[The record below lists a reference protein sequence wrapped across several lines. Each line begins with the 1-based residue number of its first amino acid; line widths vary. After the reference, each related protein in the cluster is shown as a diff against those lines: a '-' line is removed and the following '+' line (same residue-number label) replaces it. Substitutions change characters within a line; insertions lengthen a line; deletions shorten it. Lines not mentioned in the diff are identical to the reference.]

1 MNFVEYG
8 KENKGSIILLHG
20 GGLNSWNF
28 SEVAEILCEEY
39 HVILPVLDGHAGSD
53 YPFTSIEDNADRI
66 IAYIDEKHSGC
77 VDFICGVSLGGQ
89 IALEILAKRGDI
101 CRYAVIESALTV
113 PMKLTNLLIKPM
125 MYLSYPLIK
134 MKWFS
139 KLQFRYL
146 RINEKFFDDYYRDT
160 CAISKQDMTAI
171 LKANSSYSL
180 KDDISGTSA
189 ICTIIAGGK
198 ESRKIIRS
206 AKMLSEV
213 IEKSELIIINELYH
227 GEYSL
232 KYAKEYATD
241 ILEILA

>member
-20 GGLNSWNF
+20 GGLNTWNF
-28 SEVAEILCEEY
+28 SEVAEILGEEY

-53 YPFTSIEDNADRI
+53 HPFTSIEDNADRI
-66 IAYIDEKHSGC
+66 IGYIDEKHSGC

-89 IALEILAKRGDI
+89 IALEILSKRGDI
-101 CRYAVIESALTV
+101 CRYAIIESALV
-113 PMKLTNLLIKPM
+113 IPMKLTNLLIKPM

-134 MKWFS
+134 TKWFA

-160 CAISKQDMTAI
+160 CAISKKDMI
-171 LKANSSYSL
+171 SFLKANSSYSL

-198 ESRKIIRS
+198 ETKKIIRS
-206 AKMLSEV
+206 AKMLSKA
-213 IEKSELIIINELYH
+213 IERSELKIADGLYH
-227 GEYSL
+227 G
-232 KYAKEYATD
+232 
-241 ILEILA
+241 